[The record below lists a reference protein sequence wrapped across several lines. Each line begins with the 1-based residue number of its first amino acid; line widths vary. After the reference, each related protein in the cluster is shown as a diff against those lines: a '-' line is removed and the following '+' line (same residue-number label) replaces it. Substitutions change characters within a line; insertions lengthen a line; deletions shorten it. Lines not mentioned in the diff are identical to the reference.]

1 MAMTDRFD
9 FEDTDLERFFRA
21 ARTAAPEP
29 PAAFL
34 TRLAAQ
40 AEAVQAETV
49 PARVVPARV
58 VPARAAR
65 PRLGLVSA
73 LAAAFGGWAALG
85 GMATATVAG
94 LWIGLAGAPTLV
106 QAVGLGSTVSAEADS
121 YLPDADVLAL
131 AVMQ

>member
-1 MAMTDRFD
+1 MAMTDRFE

-49 PARVVPARV
+49 PARA

>member
-1 MAMTDRFD
+1 MAMTDRFE

-49 PARVVPARV
+49 QARA

>member
-1 MAMTDRFD
+1 MTDRFE

-49 PARVVPARV
+49 PARA

>member
-1 MAMTDRFD
+1 MAMTDRFE

-49 PARVVPARV
+49 PARA

-106 QAVGLGSTVSAEADS
+106 QAVGLGSTVSAEPDS

>member
-1 MAMTDRFD
+1 MAMTDRFE
-9 FEDTDLERFFRA
+9 FEDTDLERFFRV

-49 PARVVPARV
+49 QARAVPAG
-58 VPARAAR
+58 AAR

>member
-1 MAMTDRFD
+1 MAMTDRFE

-49 PARVVPARV
+49 PARAVPAG
-58 VPARAAR
+58 AAR
-65 PRLGLVSA
+65 PRRGLVSA

>member
-1 MAMTDRFD
+1 MAMTDRFE

-49 PARVVPARV
+49 PAKA

>member
-1 MAMTDRFD
+1 MTDRFD
-9 FEDTDLERFFRA
+9 FEEADLERFFRA

-29 PAAFL
+29 SGAFLARLAEQAEGLRHRPAAP
-34 TRLAAQ
+34 
-40 AEAVQAETV
+40 V
-49 PARVVPARV
+49 ARR
-58 VPARAAR
+58 RR
-65 PRLGLVSA
+65 GFVSA
-73 LAAAFGGWAALG
+73 LATALGGWAVVSGFAG

>member
-1 MAMTDRFD
+1 MTDRFE

-49 PARVVPARV
+49 PAKA

>member
-1 MAMTDRFD
+1 MAMTDRFE

-49 PARVVPARV
+49 PARAVPAG
-58 VPARAAR
+58 AAR